1 MSYETSGSIKL
12 VCLIIIII
20 CEVLKVKF
28 RVRYKRFSRNKQ
40 CAFKGGVHYR
50 YSGQYV

>member
-1 MSYETSGSIKL
+1 MSYETLGSFKL
-12 VCLIIIII
+12 VCLIIIS
-20 CEVLKVKF
+20 EVLKVKF

-40 CAFKGGVHYR
+40 CAFKGGGVHYR